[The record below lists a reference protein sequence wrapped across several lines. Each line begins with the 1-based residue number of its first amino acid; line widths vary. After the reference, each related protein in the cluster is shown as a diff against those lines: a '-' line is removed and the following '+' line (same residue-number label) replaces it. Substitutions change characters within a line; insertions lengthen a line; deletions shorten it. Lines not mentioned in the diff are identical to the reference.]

1 MDIESA
7 QVSRLLELAAAMSS
21 AQERVTGNGKLDMA
35 GIMAA
40 LSLAQQE
47 EMANKDSSKAG
58 GQNSFLH
65 GKYQKDSTSSL
76 VRAEYV
82 KQTTFSEESE
92 TWENKMEDGEDRKK
106 SFLYDKKTVK
116 MFEKVES
123 DNAKSGS
130 NVIGTQMM
138 SKELSDSNIQRETR
152 IKETERNYTR
162 NRNESVMN
170 NNGRKVDVV
179 LKDNKP
185 NMFGTNVAEHKAAF
199 ESMSSVSS
207 ASSSSSLS
215 STDNSPPSHKKH
227 AWPTKTG
234 NMKEL
239 NNVSGQNKSSLPNLA
254 SSQSIASFLTKQ
266 QTLNKNGVEGKN
278 INETNKNGN
287 IKEDED
293 GSENTEKFSGIGSRK
308 SLFERSANAK
318 NKDDKKKSQP
328 VKLECIDNS
337 LVLPA
342 NYMENI
348 KTKAEPSL
356 PDLLDSSDA
365 KVSQFLATVSRLAA
379 EKEKRTGNGKLD
391 MAELAG
397 VLSSIQN
404 QGTMTHSGT
413 ENKKLDSYSQ
423 RINSNMES
431 FDEKKI
437 TQRETNI
444 FKSQTVSSSSI
455 NSQMVTKEVP
465 SSSLADAKTSFLQ
478 SVMTGASCDQSAQK
492 RNNDEGFMQEKNSLI
507 SELKNIINDDPAPA
521 PHQPK
526 RSFNAIPKGF
536 QAPDAKQ
543 IAEGQ
548 VSSSDP
554 MVKKLVYNQYREML
568 KSYNTNS
575 K

>member
-1 MDIESA
+1 MG
-7 QVSRLLELAAAMSS
+7 SS

-47 EMANKDSSKAG
+47 EIANKDTSKAG
-58 GQNSFLH
+58 GQSSFLH

-82 KQTTFSEESE
+82 KQTTFSEECE

-123 DNAKSGS
+123 DNAKSG
-130 NVIGTQMM
+130 TKMM
-138 SKELSDSNIQRETR
+138 SKELSDSNIERVE
-152 IKETERNYTR
+152 ENERNHMR
-162 NRNESVMN
+162 NGNESFMN
-170 NNGRKVDVV
+170 KNGRKVDVV

-185 NMFGTNVAEHKAAF
+185 NMFGKNVAEHKAAF

-227 AWPTKTG
+227 ALPTKTG

-254 SSQSIASFLTKQ
+254 SSQSIASFLTKH
-266 QTLNKNGVEGKN
+266 QTLNKNGIEGKN
-278 INETNKNGN
+278 TNDPNKTVN

-318 NKDDKKKSQP
+318 NQDDKKNSQP

-337 LVLPA
+337 PVLPA
-342 NYMENI
+342 NYMKNI
-348 KTKAEPSL
+348 KTKADPSL

-404 QGTMTHSGT
+404 QGTITHSGT
-413 ENKKLDSYSQ
+413 GNKKLDNDSQ
-423 RINSNMES
+423 RINSNKES
-431 FDEKKI
+431 FNEKKF

-444 FKSQTVSSSSI
+444 FKSQSVSSSSI
-455 NSQMVTKEVP
+455 NSQMITKEAP
-465 SSSLADAKTSFLQ
+465 SSSLADAKASFLQ
-478 SVMTGASCDQSAQK
+478 SVMTGASSDRTAQK

-536 QAPDAKQ
+536 QAPDVKDSKQ
-543 IAEGQ
+543 TAEGP